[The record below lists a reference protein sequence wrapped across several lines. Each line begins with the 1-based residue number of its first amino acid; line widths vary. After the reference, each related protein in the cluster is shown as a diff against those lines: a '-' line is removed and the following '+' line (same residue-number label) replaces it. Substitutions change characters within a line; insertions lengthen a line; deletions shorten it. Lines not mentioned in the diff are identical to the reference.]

1 MAMLLCA
8 THVLDTHKVKG
19 GSASLDVF
27 AVPLAYRGRPALFE
41 QRPGNQKRHRRD
53 DRRGARLRD
62 RSAKEDA
69 TAERSYDRFKDG
81 GITSNVGRLRP
92 GLRPNARS
100 SGGRCRGD
108 GRSGQRVR
116 RRVGGC
122 AGRGVRGVR
131 GVRRYVG
138 AGRVVVGCAH
148 FGLRNL
154 RKEKH
159 DGIKITVQIY
169 TMFETNGQCSG
180 RQGYSCYKTEYRSPN
195 TSTAPDLCP
204 PPTDAVPLVL

>member
-1 MAMLLCA
+1 MAMLFCA
-8 THVLDTHKVKG
+8 THVLHTHKVKG
-19 GSASLDVF
+19 GGASLDVF

-53 DRRGARLRD
+53 DRRGARLWNC
-62 RSAKEDA
+62 SAKEDA

-81 GITSNVGRLRP
+81 GVSSDIGRLRS
-92 GLRPNARS
+92 GPNARS

-148 FGLRNL
+148 LY
-154 RKEKH
+154 E
-159 DGIKITVQIY
+159 IY
-169 TMFETNGQCSG
+169 E
-180 RQGYSCYKTEYRSPN
+180 
-195 TSTAPDLCP
+195 
-204 PPTDAVPLVL
+204 